1 MRKPI
6 LVPLLLFSAA
16 TLTLATP
23 NCGSAGGPT
32 LPIIGKLPIP
42 APPSIP
48 NLPSVGGGLPSAPS
62 LPSPPS
68 GLTAPSPSSLTG
80 LDNLAPELVTQ
91 NIAYAEK
98 PGGLS
103 PAELAALL
111 DVASGTLLP
120 LVPNTP
126 ENPALTLTYLELGGE
141 MEVAKL
147 PPANQEL
154 YFDLLEA
161 TLPNSTESVAI
172 DTALNEIS
180 SATAPTQFGA
190 FERSELT
197 PALQQAV
204 QSAQPVLNQTARQL
218 DTLPALPSLP
228 SLPSGSLPSSASLP
242 SSSSLTKMA
251 ALPKSSS
258 LPSSSSITKMTK
270 GSPLPKSSSAPST
283 SSVTKLTK
291 TSSPPSTSSITKLT
305 KGSPLPKSSSAPS
318 TSSVTKETKTVT
330 KKLPKS

>member
-48 NLPSVGGGLPSAPS
+48 NLPIVGGGLPSAPS

-172 DTALNEIS
+172 DTALNEVT
-180 SATAPTQFGA
+180 SATAPTQIGA

-204 QSAQPVLNQTARQL
+204 RSAQPVLNQTARQL
-218 DTLPALPSLP
+218 DTLPALP